1 MSLSGVCLGAVSAAG
16 RLHNA
21 TAAEV
26 ARGHDHLLL
35 SIAAN
40 VAQTLI
46 LVGVFYLFSILTG
59 FGTAMVRGDLLIYLI
74 TGVCMFNLH
83 IRAMGAVLSGGRIGA
98 QNDAAHPGLAAS
110 ALACLYVQAYSIAI
124 VAGAYHVF
132 IKSFSIDDAAG
143 LAIAFILCWLSGVG
157 AGLIFLSA
165 KGVFP
170 RLSALAA
177 QAYSR
182 FNMIG
187 SGQMFVANML
197 PAHVLVY
204 FKWNPLFH
212 LIDQARGFAF
222 LNYSPWFSNM
232 WYPAAATGVLLVVG
246 LLARNSSAGQ
256 GAASAGPGKP

>member
-1 MSLSGVCLGAVSAAG
+1 MRLFGAWVGAVRAAD

-26 ARGHDHLLL
+26 SRGHEHLLV

-83 IRAMGAVLSGGRIGA
+83 IRAMGAVLSGGRPGA
-98 QNDAAHPGLAAS
+98 QDDTVHPGLAAS
-110 ALACLYVQAYSIAI
+110 ALACLYIQAYSIAI
-124 VAGAYHVF
+124 VAGAYHAF
-132 IKSFSIDDAAG
+132 IKSFSIEDAAG
-143 LAIAFILCWLSGVG
+143 LASAFILCWLSGAG

-165 KGVFP
+165 KSAFP

-232 WYPAAATGVLLVVG
+232 WYPAVATGILFVLG
-246 LLARNSSAGQ
+246 LLARSSAGQ
-256 GAASAGPGKP
+256 GAASSGPSKP